1 MKKLTAMILALVLS
15 LTIGCAALAEEAGA
29 SEITISNWLL
39 KSLTDTDWIQKEG
52 RASLDIQPVGDPEDE
67 EQFRVIVEWANS
79 AEEVTEWNFYGK
91 YDWETGVLLLDS
103 EYCYDVIYNEDGGL
117 ELSTERYSRDC
128 NATLTLDE
136 DGLLILNGSEEEQL
150 SPIGFEPLPAA
161 TEKTAPVT
169 EAQAAIFAKATEG
182 LLGVDYE
189 PVCLIEEMDEIYYV
203 FLCKGTVVY
212 PGAEPAYYL
221 AVIVDYGTEAPTAEF
236 IQLMDDGSQG

>member
-1 MKKLTAMILALVLS
+1 MTRPSATVTSMVNMQFSGVTAAILGGISFGGGV
-15 LTIGCAALAEEAGA
+15 GGMGGA
-29 SEITISNWLL
+29 FL
-39 KSLTDTDWIQKEG
+39 
-52 RASLDIQPVGDPEDE
+52 
-67 EQFRVIVEWANS
+67 
-79 AEEVTEWNFYGK
+79 
-91 YDWETGVLLLDS
+91 
-103 EYCYDVIYNEDGGL
+103 
-117 ELSTERYSRDC
+117 
-128 NATLTLDE
+128 
-136 DGLLILNGSEEEQL
+136 GLLILNGSEEEQL

-161 TEKTAPVT
+161 AEKTAPVT

-236 IQLMDDGSQG
+236 IQLLDDGSQG